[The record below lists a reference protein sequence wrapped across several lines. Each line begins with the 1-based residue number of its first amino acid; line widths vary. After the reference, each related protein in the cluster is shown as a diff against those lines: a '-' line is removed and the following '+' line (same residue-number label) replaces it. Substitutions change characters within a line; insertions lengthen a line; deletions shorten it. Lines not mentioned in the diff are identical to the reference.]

1 MISSVFEHYNWQAAL
16 VVVFLPSAIIQAG
29 KYLAFKVPDI
39 KRMRDI
45 NIAEDNKRLAQEKYP
60 AMIRRGKMAGLS
72 SLLSFFVFILP
83 FCATFEYV
91 SVGKVLFEIF
101 VILMAYDLVYYLT
114 HRFLLHASFDSRF
127 AVLRHLRRVHA
138 VHHQARDPSWVDATY
153 VHPLEIAIGVWL
165 FLGTLVG
172 YALVAGPAHV
182 ASLVVCFI
190 AFHVINQV
198 NHTYFKLPYFPY
210 RTISWVVAKHHVHHE
225 NMQKGNYA
233 TITLFYDRIF
243 GTLD

>member
-1 MISSVFEHYNWQAAL
+1 
-16 VVVFLPSAIIQAG
+16 
-29 KYLAFKVPDI
+29 
-39 KRMRDI
+39 MRDI
-45 NIAEDNKRLAQEKYP
+45 NIEEDNKRLALEKYP
-60 AMIRRGKMAGLS
+60 AMIRGKMAGLS

-91 SVGKVLFEIF
+91 SMGKVLFEIF

-114 HRFLLHASFDSRF
+114 HRFLLHAAFDSRS

-138 VHHQARDPSWVDATY
+138 VHHQARDPSSVDATY

-172 YALVAGPAHV
+172 YAVIAGPAHV

-190 AFHVINQV
+190 ALHVINQV

-210 RTISWVVAKHHVHHE
+210 THDQLGGREAPRSPREHAKGKLRHDH
-225 NMQKGNYA
+225 
-233 TITLFYDRIF
+233 LFYDRIF